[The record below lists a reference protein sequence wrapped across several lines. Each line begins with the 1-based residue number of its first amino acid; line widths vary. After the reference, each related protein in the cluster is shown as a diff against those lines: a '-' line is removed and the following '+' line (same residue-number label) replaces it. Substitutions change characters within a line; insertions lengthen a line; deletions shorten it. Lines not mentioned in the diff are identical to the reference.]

1 MKIKR
6 ISTDT
11 VRCLITKDEL
21 AANGLSV
28 SDFMVNDGR
37 CEDFIRKIVALAE
50 QEVDFKVCGGPM
62 SIQVAAL
69 PDNTIVLTLSEKQD
83 MNIMDF
89 LNALKTAVTGS
100 GDDPAS
106 HAAASQANAPIGNSN
121 EVFVEAGEQ
130 MLFYVATL
138 DHLMLMVFNMDTSS
152 ITSSRLYSSGDRGY
166 FLYVECKGA
175 DEKRQREIAGFF
187 MEFVELVSADKKRIL
202 YFLEHEKCLIKENAL
217 ESIKL
222 LRNAG
227 LEE

>member
-37 CEDFIRKIVALAE
+37 CEEFIRKIVALAE

-89 LNALKTAVTGS
+89 LNALKSAVTGN
-100 GDDPAS
+100 GEPAS
-106 HAAASQANAPIGNSN
+106 QPAAAPGKSANLPASDP
-121 EVFVEAGEQ
+121 VEAGEE

-138 DHLMLMVFNMDTSS
+138 DHLMAMVFNMDRTDIVSS
-152 ITSSRLYSSGDRGY
+152 SLYSSEGRGY
-166 FLYVECKGA
+166 FLYIKCT
-175 DEKRQREIAGFF
+175 DSEKVQREIASYM
-187 MEFVELVSADKKRIL
+187 MEFVELVSTDKKRIL
-202 YFLEHEKCLIKENAL
+202 YFLEHEKCLLKDTAL
-217 ESIKL
+217 DRIDS
-222 LRNAG
+222 LRNITI
-227 LEE
+227 E

>member
-21 AANGLSV
+21 EANGLSV

-37 CEDFIRKIVALAE
+37 CEEFIRKIVALAE
-50 QEVDFKVCGGPM
+50 QEVNFKVCGGPM

-89 LNALKTAVTGS
+89 LNALKSAVTGVAEEQAPHQ
-100 GDDPAS
+100 DPS
-106 HAAASQANAPIGNSN
+106 ANKQGSN
-121 EVFVEAGEQ
+121 PYETVEAGEE
-130 MLFYVATL
+130 MLFYAATL
-138 DHLMLMVFNMDTSS
+138 DHLIALAFNMSTKD
-152 ITSSRLYSSGDRGY
+152 ITCNSLYSAGDRGY

-175 DEKRQREIAGFF
+175 DEKRQREIASCC
-187 MEFVELVSADKKRIL
+187 MEFVELVSADRKRIL
-202 YFLEHEKCLIKENAL
+202 YFIEHEKCLIKDSAFERISAMKTL
-217 ESIKL
+217 QIV
-222 LRNAG
+222 
-227 LEE
+227 